1 MATGSL
7 TVVGTGIRC
16 VSQLTFEA
24 RTAIE
29 QAERLLTIAIDP
41 LMERWLTQLNP
52 RIESLHT
59 LYRLGE
65 DRQRIYDEIVE
76 RVLDAVRSG
85 ARVCFALYGHPGVL
99 VYSSHEAI
107 RRARLEGFEAR
118 MLPGI
123 SAEDCL
129 FADLGFDLS
138 RGGCQSFEAND
149 FLIYRRVFDPRS
161 ALILWQFTLV
171 GEAKHTQGEPN
182 RRGLRVL
189 VDHLGRYYPAD
200 HPTYVYEAAQYPLM
214 QATLETIP
222 LSRLPEARLS
232 SVSTLFV
239 PPHGEAA
246 ADPEV
251 LRALGFT

>member
-16 VSQLTFEA
+16 VSQITFEA

-29 QAERLLTIAIDP
+29 QADKVLTIALDP
-41 LMERWLTQLNP
+41 LMARWLTQLNP
-52 RIESLHT
+52 TTESLHT
-59 LYRLGE
+59 LYRLGM
-65 DRQRIYDEIVE
+65 DRQLIYDAITE
-76 RVLDAVRSG
+76 RVLQAVRQG
-85 ARVCFALYGHPGVL
+85 GRVCFALYGHPGVL
-99 VYSSHEAI
+99 VYSSHEAL

-129 FADLGFDLS
+129 FADIGFDLAG
-138 RGGCQSFEAND
+138 GGCQSFEAND

-171 GEAKHTQGEPN
+171 GEALYTREMHSA
-182 RRGLRVL
+182 RGLRVL
-189 VDHLGRYYPAD
+189 VDYLRRYYPAD
-200 HPTYVYEAAQYPLM
+200 HSVCVYEAAQYPL
-214 QATLETIP
+214 AEPTLEYVP

-232 SVSTLFV
+232 AVSTLFV
-239 PPHGEAA
+239 PPHGVAE
-246 ADPEV
+246 ADPEMLRV
-251 LRALGFT
+251 LGLS